1 MIRGGRM
8 VGKILGGRYELL
20 EKIGTGGMA
29 VVYRAKCLLLNR
41 TVAVKI
47 LRDDLD
53 SSEEF
58 LKRFN
63 IEAQSAASLT
73 NQHIVSI
80 YDVGKDGDI
89 NYIVMEFVEGKTLKE
104 YIKYNNP
111 VPWQQTVK
119 IAMGIADALSEA
131 HKKHIIHRDI
141 KPQNIMVTDDGDIKV
156 TDFGIARVTSG
167 STISVDGDVLGSVH
181 YLSPEQARGGYVD
194 ERSDIY
200 SLGVVMYEMLTGKV
214 PFDGDTPVAVAMKQ
228 IEQPPVNPC
237 EIIDGIPENVSAI
250 VLKAMCKEVSGRY
263 SSVNEM
269 DEELNIVL
277 SDPNSVAISTKT
289 YDDYLNEVTR
299 KIHPVKIDSEVD
311 MNIKKDKTESRSKTT
326 TNTKKNTTTGKPIKI
341 SDSDKKTIISALIT
355 SVIIVALLST
365 FAASMIFTD
374 FEPFGFLSGLSFSFS
389 NQETK
394 VPNLLN
400 MTVEEA
406 EAEVADTEFT
416 IIVKESVKTSEY
428 EDGTIIEQYPRAGRR
443 VKGSQSIE
451 VTVAIASDTIT
462 LKNYVNKEYA
472 TAESELES
480 LGLQVIIERSY
491 NDSVAVDHVISQN
504 PSAGESLIEGDTVT
518 LYVSD
523 GVENEKIT
531 VPALVGMTKDEAK
544 RRIEQENLVVG
555 SFDYATSSKAKDT
568 VIGQSVESGSS
579 VDAKTVIN
587 ITLSNGEGAP
597 EDGNTD
603 ANASTGN
610 APATNSGNAATGT
623 TTPETTTSGTNKP
636 VAEPKQKTL
645 YVTLPSDKEQVNV
658 KITSN
663 GSVIYDGVQNPQ
675 ANPDFSHVVSGVGQ
689 VTFEIYIDGAK
700 IAAQTV
706 DFGN

>member
-1 MIRGGRM
+1 M

-53 SSEEF
+53 SSDEF

-80 YDVGKDGDI
+80 YDVGKDNGI
-89 NYIVMEFVEGKTLKE
+89 NYIIMEFVEGKTLKE

-111 VPWQQTVK
+111 VPWQQAVK
-119 IAMGIADALSEA
+119 ISMGIADALSEA

-141 KPQNIMVTDDGDIKV
+141 KPHNIMVTDDGNIKV
-156 TDFGIARVTSG
+156 TDFGIARVSSG
-167 STISVDGDVLGSVH
+167 ATISVDGDVLGSVH

-237 EIIDGIPENVSAI
+237 EIVSGIPEAVSAI

-263 SSVNEM
+263 ENINEM
-269 DEELNIVL
+269 YADLNAVL
-277 SDPNSVAISTKT
+277 SDPNSVSISTKT
-289 YDDYLNEVTR
+289 YEDYLDDVT
-299 KIHPVKIDSEVD
+299 KKMKAVKIDTVTPT
-311 MNIKKDKTESRSKTT
+311 NKKDTEHKKETT
-326 TNTKKNTTTGKPIKI
+326 ETTKI
-341 SDSDKKTIISALIT
+341 SSSDKKTIISALIT
-355 SVIIVALLST
+355 SLIIVTLLSV

-374 FEPFGFLSGLSFSFS
+374 FQPFAFLSSFG
-389 NQETK
+389 NQEIV
-394 VPNLLN
+394 VPELLGK
-400 MTVEEA
+400 TVDEA
-406 EAEVADTEFT
+406 EKEVEGTQFT
-416 IIVKESVKTSEY
+416 IIVKDSQESSEY
-428 EDGTIIEQYPRAGRR
+428 EEGEIIDQYPRAGRS
-443 VKGSQSIE
+443 VKGAQSIE
-451 VTVAIASDTIT
+451 VTVAKGSSGIK
-462 LKNYVNKEYA
+462 LKDYSNKDYK
-472 TAESELES
+472 TAESELKA
-480 LGLQVIIERSY
+480 LGLKVVVEREK
-491 NDSVAVDHVISQN
+491 NDNVAVDHVVSQS
-504 PSAGESLIEGDTVT
+504 PDYGAKLKEGDTVV

-523 GVENEKIT
+523 GADSEEVV
-531 VPALVGMTKDEAK
+531 VPGLLGMTKAEAK

-555 SFDYATSSKAKDT
+555 SFEYKPSSEAVDT
-568 VIGQSVESGSS
+568 VIGQSVEEGKS
-579 VDAKTVIN
+579 VKEKTAIN
-587 ITLSNGEGAP
+587 ITLSSGEAPPAEGNSSDEGNNSGAA
-597 EDGNTD
+597 T
-603 ANASTGN
+603 T
-610 APATNSGNAATGT
+610 APAGGNNANPSGGTASATRPAAN
-623 TTPETTTSGTNKP
+623 PNNPPAQAKKE
-636 VAEPKQKTL
+636 KTL
-645 YVTLPSDKEQVNV
+645 YITLPADKEQVNV

-663 GSVIYDGVQNPQ
+663 GSVVYDGVQYPKT
-675 ANPDFSHVVSGVGQ
+675 NPDFSKTVSGTGV
-689 VTFEIYIDGAK
+689 VTFEIYIDGSKVAS
-700 IAAQTV
+700 QNV